1 MPSLPRSEDSHSGT
15 PESAARLGGFSPSPS
30 QAAAQTSASQ
40 GQEHSITPPVPASD
54 PATAESNTT
63 SESTTTPESNAAL
76 IASLTRVLAE
86 WTAPDFLMG
95 VTAREGIDL
104 DPGAITMV
112 TVLSHAPKGAMRP
125 SAVASNMV
133 TGASNV
139 SKISARLIKAELVTR
154 IADPDDAR
162 AQLLTLTAAGKE
174 VAQAFVRAGNGLVE
188 ELLEDWSTQDRT
200 EFQRLLAKFETSSI
214 RFASGLETASEKNI
228 KQSRG
233 ESS

>member
-15 PESAARLGGFSPSPS
+15 PESAASLGGFSPSPS

-54 PATAESNTT
+54 PATAESI
-63 SESTTTPESNAAL
+63 TTPESNAAL

>member
-15 PESAARLGGFSPSPS
+15 PESAARLGGFPPSPS

-54 PATAESNTT
+54 PATAESI
-63 SESTTTPESNAAL
+63 TTPESNAAL

>member
-15 PESAARLGGFSPSPS
+15 PESAASLGGFSPSPS

-54 PATAESNTT
+54 PATA
-63 SESTTTPESNAAL
+63 ESTTTPESNAAL

-154 IADPDDAR
+154 IPDPDDAR